1 MDFGPFILNP
11 RPRPE
16 GDCPVCG
23 AWLKKT
29 EFPQPASPERQ
40 AQLVA
45 DMGEERARLKCP
57 SAFRDSIVFREECPE
72 CKEVREFVK

>member
-11 RPRPE
+11 RPCPE

-29 EFPQPASPERQ
+29 EFFQPASPECQ
-40 AQLVA
+40 AQLIEKL
-45 DMGEERARLKCP
+45 GEERARLKCP
-57 SAFRDSIVFREECPE
+57 SAFRDCTILREECPE
-72 CKEVREFVK
+72 CRQVTEFVK